1 MKKDVIEKK
10 STTLKPVQANKR
22 DLVEKSLAGLGAQRR
37 ATSIQLPL
45 PPSTWAALFNQG
57 ISMEGTTSPSI
68 YQQI

>member
-22 DLVEKSLAGLGAQRR
+22 DLLEKPMAGLGAQRR

-45 PPSTWAALFNQG
+45 PPSTWAALLNQG